1 MTLLIKQRAFTLIE
15 IAIVLVI
22 IGFLLALF
30 LSPLSVHIDQKNY
43 AETKQKV
50 ELIKE
55 SLLGYVVVNRRLPCP
70 DNNGD
75 GLEETNMG
83 VVNNF
88 PSAGQSIQSFTC
100 TNLEGRLPF
109 LTLGA
114 ERLDSWSNHFSYRV
128 APQFST
134 RTIEWSGLNATGTV
148 LSDTTF
154 NLTSLGNIAVE
165 TRGDN
170 PSTAGVQEAKFI
182 NNLVALNPPNSGAT
196 ALIISHGKNGY
207 GALNISGAVLP
218 ASPATNIDEN
228 QNNNIGTV
236 KRMRLIA
243 NLTAGCSDTVE
254 GVPACEFD
262 DYVDWLPANLV
273 FNRMVTTD
281 QLP

>member
-55 SLLGYVVVNRRLPCP
+55 SLLGYVVVNSRLPCP

-75 GLEETNMG
+75 GLEETIVG
-83 VVNNF
+83 VVN
-88 PSAGQSIQSFTC
+88 SAGQSIQSFTC

-182 NNLVALNPPNSGAT
+182 NNFVTNAVV
-196 ALIISHGKNGY
+196 LIRSHGKNGY
-207 GALNISGAVLP
+207 GALNISGALLP
-218 ASPATNIDEN
+218 APPATNIDEN

-243 NLTAGCSDTVE
+243 NLTAGCSDILE
-254 GVPACEFD
+254 GFAFCEFD
-262 DYVDWLPANLV
+262 DYIDWLPANLV

>member
-30 LSPLSVHIDQKNY
+30 LSPLSVQIDQKNY

-83 VVNNF
+83 VVNNL
-88 PSAGQSIQSFTC
+88 PSAGQSTQSFTC
-100 TNLEGRLPF
+100 INLEGRLPF

-128 APQFST
+128 AQQFST
-134 RTIEWSGLNATGTV
+134 RTVEWSGLNATGAV

-154 NLTSLGNIAVE
+154 NLTNLGNIAVE

-170 PSTAGVQEAKFI
+170 SSTAGVQEAKFI
-182 NNLVALNPPNSGAT
+182 NNLVTNAVV
-196 ALIISHGKNGY
+196 LIRSHGKNGY
-207 GALNISGAVLP
+207 GALNISGTLLSAPP
-218 ASPATNIDEN
+218 AINIDEN

-243 NLTAGCSDTVE
+243 NLTAGCSDAVE
-254 GVPACEFD
+254 GVTACEFD
-262 DYVDWLPANLV
+262 DYIDWLPANLV
-273 FNRMVTTD
+273 FNRMVTTG